1 MTEDFLS
8 WLESQ
13 RPVQRFAPGEIIFYQ
28 GEEAEEFFYLKS
40 GLSLTYTILDDGRER
55 NILISWPGRLF
66 GASTFFEKSQ
76 RRASA
81 VALRACEVIRI
92 DRELCR
98 QCMEKFPSF
107 SQYLIEELSK
117 DIGILFEQTTDSAL
131 LRADIKVARFICR
144 RLDRQQVDGGGE
156 RPVLDYTH
164 EVIARILG
172 LSRWSVS
179 MTLSEFRRRGW
190 VRTGHG
196 KLTVLDGEA
205 VRAFA
210 YRDNENE

>member
-1 MTEDFLS
+1 MTQDFLL

-13 RPVQRFAPGEIIFYQ
+13 RPAQRFQPGEIIFRQ

-66 GASTFFEKSQ
+66 GASTVFENSP

-81 VALRACEVIRI
+81 VALRACEVLRI
-92 DRELCR
+92 DRGLCQR
-98 QCMEKFPSF
+98 CMEKFPEF
-107 SQYLIEELSK
+107 SRYLIEELSK
-117 DIGILFEQTTDSAL
+117 DIGILFEQTTDSSL

-144 RLDRQQVDGGGE
+144 RLERRQTDGGGE
-156 RPVLDYTH
+156 RPALDYTH
-164 EVIARILG
+164 EVIASILG
-172 LSRWSVS
+172 ISRWSVS

-190 VRTGHG
+190 VQTGHG
-196 KLTVLDGEA
+196 KLTVLDA
-205 VRAFA
+205 DAIRAFA
-210 YRDNENE
+210 YGESEK